1 MSNNNKTK
9 KKYQM
14 ADVFLIENKLGLH
27 ARAAANFV
35 NIASKYKSDVYVTK
49 DGITVNGKSIMG
61 LLTLAAANGTK
72 IKLTVTG
79 KDAQSAFND
88 LKKLI
93 ESRFHEE

>member
-1 MSNNNKTK
+1 MNITRSRK
-9 KKYQM
+9 KEHLSETFQ
-14 ADVFLIENKLGLH
+14 IENKLGLH

-35 NIASKYKSDVYVTK
+35 KTASKYKSEIYVTK

-79 KDAQSAFND
+79 MDAQSAFNE
-88 LKKLI
+88 LKRLI
-93 ESRFHEE
+93 TSKFNEE

>member
-1 MSNNNKTK
+1 MNNNRKRK
-9 KKYQM
+9 KSQFV
-14 ADVFLIENKLGLH
+14 DIFQIENKLGLH

-35 NIASKYKSDVYVTK
+35 NIAGKFKSEVYVTK

-61 LLTLAAANGTK
+61 LLTLAAATGTK

-79 KDAQSAFND
+79 KDAQNAFHE

-93 ESRFHEE
+93 ISKFNEE

>member
-1 MSNNNKTK
+1 MNNNKNR
-9 KKYQM
+9 KKYQLV
-14 ADVFLIENKLGLH
+14 DIFRIENKLGLH

-61 LLTLAAANGTK
+61 LLILAATTGTQ

-79 KDAQSAFND
+79 KDAQNAFNE

-93 ESRFHEE
+93 VSRFNEE

>member
-1 MSNNNKTK
+1 MNNTRHRKTE
-9 KKYQM
+9 QLSET
-14 ADVFLIENKLGLH
+14 FQIENKLGLH

-35 NIASKYKSDVYVTK
+35 KTASKYKSEIYVTK

-61 LLTLAAANGTK
+61 LLTLAAGRGSK

-79 KDAQSAFND
+79 KDANSAFTE

-93 ESRFHEE
+93 ISKFNEE

>member
-1 MSNNNKTK
+1 MNNNKNK
-9 KKYQM
+9 KKSQLV
-14 ADVFLIENKLGLH
+14 DIFQIENKLGLH

-35 NIASKYKSDVYVTK
+35 NTASKYKSDVYVTK

-61 LLTLAAANGTK
+61 LLTLAAATGTQ

-79 KDAQSAFND
+79 KDAENAFNE

-93 ESRFHEE
+93 VSRFNEE